1 MNLQF
6 KNLIRLSTAG
16 FALYSPISILAY
28 PVSLLVVNP
37 GASPLQL
44 LLLGVI
50 LTMLSFMF
58 YFPLM
63 KLHNK
68 YAIKPSTFAVSFFI
82 SIIAATGAFR
92 GVLFYY
98 FDSIFNYEQP
108 SSFLNRVLASMLTS
122 IFWLTASNV
131 VINISR
137 SFRSKYQSTLNQYLA
152 AHLSA
157 GTTDIKLT
165 PEFLEFTDL
174 RKDLTNSLIN
184 LLESGTPESF
194 GEESEKL
201 TLQINE
207 QLRPLSRRIWLRS
220 LNEYPVINVKIL
232 IRDSLAALTFSR
244 KLFILVMFFLALLN
258 NLFLRS
264 IGESLW
270 RTGSYLLAT
279 YLILFFVDKFHL
291 LGKNIGRNILIIS
304 LISIIPIYLSEF
316 LAGFLGFNQNF
327 LATALITPVPVAVIV
342 VLSFI
347 DLSNSDRSFL
357 LSLLE
362 EKSSEIYAE
371 TSKGIDHNKRQ
382 LASYLHNT
390 FQSELLALSQQL
402 AAAALTRD
410 KDKTAK
416 VLQRVSAVAN
426 RSLSEDLSRMN
437 QKPLER
443 LESVV
448 LSWENL
454 LTIDIQIENDFLNEH
469 LDRITFIQTLEEVA
483 TNAFRHDRATRLTVT
498 AEMGEVG
505 VRVSFQSNGTQ
516 PLSKSKGLGT
526 LWLNQVSLTPWS
538 IEKNGLGTQIVVE
551 I

>member
-6 KNLIRLSTAG
+6 ESLSRLSVAG
-16 FALYSPISILAY
+16 FALYSPISILAF

-37 GASPLQL
+37 DASPIQL
-44 LLLGVI
+44 LMLGFLLTLV
-50 LTMLSFMF
+50 TYFF
-58 YFPLM
+58 YFPFI
-63 KLHNK
+63 KLQSRFNFK
-68 YAIKPSTFAVSFFI
+68 PGTLAIAFFI
-82 SIIAATGAFR
+82 FVIGATGAFR
-92 GVLFYY
+92 GVLFYLLDAQ
-98 FDSIFNYEQP
+98 FDYEQP

-122 IFWLTASNV
+122 IFWLAASNF

-157 GTTDIKLT
+157 GTSDIKST

-184 LLESGTPESF
+184 LLENSSPESF
-194 GEESEKL
+194 GQESEKL

-232 IRDSLAALTFSR
+232 MRDSLTALTFSR
-244 KLFILVMFFLALLN
+244 KLFMLVMLFLALLN
-258 NLFLRS
+258 NLFLRG

-270 RTGSYLLAT
+270 RTST
-279 YLILFFVDKFHL
+279 YLVATSSILFFVDKLQL
-291 LGKNIGRNILIIS
+291 LGQKIGRNVFIIT
-304 LISIIPIYLSEF
+304 LISIVPIYLSEIF
-316 LAGFLGFNQNF
+316 AGILGFNQNY
-327 LATALITPVPVAVIV
+327 LATALITPVPIAVIV
-342 VLSFI
+342 VLSFV
-347 DLSNSDRSFL
+347 DLSNKDRNFL
-357 LSLLE
+357 LALLE
-362 EKSSEIYAE
+362 DKSFQIHTE
-371 TSKGIDHNKRQ
+371 TSKGIDPNKRQ

-410 KDKTAK
+410 KEKTAK

-437 QKPLER
+437 QDPLER
-443 LESVV
+443 LESVIS
-448 LSWENL
+448 SWENL
-454 LTIDIQIENDFLNEH
+454 LEIELHIDGQFLAAH
-469 LDRITFIQTLEEVA
+469 LDSITFIQTLEEVA
-483 TNAFRHDRATRLTVT
+483 TNAFRHDKATKLIIS

-505 VRVSFQSNGTQ
+505 VRVCFQSNGTQ
-516 PLSKSKGLGT
+516 PISKSKGVGT
-526 LWLNQVSLTPWS
+526 LWLDQVSLMPWS
-538 IEKNGLGTQIVVE
+538 IEKNDLGTLITVE